1 MSPGSTG
8 PASRLL
14 GHARRHL
21 RRQRWAGPLLAEWD
35 RWKVLRALRR
45 RSDVPRRV
53 LAPPE
58 LLADLPGAVSYP
70 STFAAGAGLTLDA
83 AVVRLDRLQD
93 LDVRALGAVRAR
105 MACTFLGGRYALF
118 EPPGAR
124 AAATGADVEMLLARL
139 DDVCRGEPAHR
150 PPRVTRPAD
159 RAGPVGRAVLV
170 TTYERPAALQR
181 SLPQIVA
188 LGAPVLVVD
197 DGSSADAR
205 EANRAICAAAGAT
218 YLLLPENR
226 GLPTA
231 QNVGLSVLMA
241 DPAVRWI
248 SCFQDDVDVRPD
260 ALQRLAVVEDA
271 ETRPIIT
278 GYDADDHQP
287 VDQVEIAGLT
297 VKRKRSTPAMH
308 LHAHVDYWAGVMP
321 IPSPYV
327 GAPKPIK
334 GASLEDW
341 WIVNDAPRSAERR
354 GILVVCL
361 PGLVRTFLWHRD
373 DSTWD
378 NENQPDPAL

>member
-1 MSPGSTG
+1 MSSGA
-8 PASRLL
+8 ASRLL
-14 GHARRHL
+14 RRAQRHL
-21 RRQRWAGPLLAEWD
+21 SRQRWAAPLLSEWD
-35 RWKVLRALRR
+35 RWRVLRALRR
-45 RSDVPRRV
+45 RGHIGRRV

-58 LLADLPGAVSYP
+58 LLADLPAAVSYP
-70 STFAAGAGLTLDA
+70 STFASGAGLSVDVGVL
-83 AVVRLDRLQD
+83 RLDKLQD
-93 LDVRALGAVRAR
+93 VDVRALGAVRAR
-105 MACTFLGGRYALF
+105 MACTYLGGRYALF

-124 AAATGADVEMLLARL
+124 AALTGPDVEMLLARL
-139 DDVCRGEPAHR
+139 DDICRGEPAHR
-150 PPRVTRPAD
+150 PLPVTRAAD
-159 RAGPVGRAVLV
+159 GAGPVARAVLV

-205 EANRAICAAAGAT
+205 AANRAICAAAGAT

-248 SCFQDDVDVRPD
+248 SYFQDDVDVRPD
-260 ALQRLAVVEDA
+260 ALERLAAVEDA
-271 ETRPIIT
+271 EARPIIT

-327 GAPKPIK
+327 GAPKPVR
-334 GASLEDW
+334 GSSLEDW

-354 GILVVCL
+354 GILVVCV

-378 NENQPDPAL
+378 NENRPDPEL

>member
-1 MSPGSTG
+1 VSSGA
-8 PASRLL
+8 ASRLL
-14 GHARRHL
+14 RRAQRHL
-21 RRQRWAGPLLAEWD
+21 SRQRWAAPLLSEWE
-35 RWKVLRALRR
+35 RWRVLRALRR
-45 RSDVPRRV
+45 RGHIGRRV

-58 LLADLPGAVSYP
+58 LLTYLPAAVSYP
-70 STFAAGAGLTLDA
+70 STFASGAGLSVDA
-83 AVVRLDRLQD
+83 GVLRLDKLQD
-93 LDVRALGAVRAR
+93 VDVRALGAVRAR
-105 MACTFLGGRYALF
+105 MACTYLGGRYALF

-124 AAATGADVEMLLARL
+124 AALTGPDVEMLLARL
-139 DDVCRGEPAHR
+139 DDICRGEPAHR
-150 PPRVTRPAD
+150 PAHVTRAAD
-159 RAGPVGRAVLV
+159 GAGPVARAVLV

-197 DGSSADAR
+197 DGSSRDAR

-248 SCFQDDVDVRPD
+248 SYFQDDVDVRPD
-260 ALQRLAVVEDA
+260 ALERLAAVEDA
-271 ETRPIIT
+271 EARPIIT

-327 GAPKPIK
+327 GAPKPVR
-334 GASLEDW
+334 GSSLEDW
-341 WIVNDAPRSAERR
+341 WIVNDAPRSAEQR
-354 GILVVCL
+354 GILVVCV

-378 NENQPDPAL
+378 NENRPDPEL

>member
-1 MSPGSTG
+1 MSSGA
-8 PASRLL
+8 ASRLL
-14 GHARRHL
+14 RRAQRHL
-21 RRQRWAGPLLAEWD
+21 SRQRWAAPLLSEWE
-35 RWKVLRALRR
+35 RWRVLRALRR
-45 RSDVPRRV
+45 RGHIGRRV

-58 LLADLPGAVSYP
+58 LLTDLPAAVSYP
-70 STFAAGAGLTLDA
+70 STFASGAGLSVDA
-83 AVVRLDRLQD
+83 GVLRLDKLQD
-93 LDVRALGAVRAR
+93 VDVRALGAVRAR
-105 MACTFLGGRYALF
+105 MACTYLGGRHALF

-124 AAATGADVEMLLARL
+124 AALSGPDVEILLARL
-139 DDVCRGEPAHR
+139 DDICRGEPAHR
-150 PPRVTRPAD
+150 PPHVTRAAD
-159 RAGPVGRAVLV
+159 GAGPVGRAVLV

-197 DGSSADAR
+197 DGSSRDAR

-248 SCFQDDVDVRPD
+248 SYFQDDVDVRPD
-260 ALQRLAVVEDA
+260 ALERLAAVEDA
-271 ETRPIIT
+271 EARPIIT

-327 GAPKPIK
+327 GAPKPVR
-334 GASLEDW
+334 GSSLEDW

-354 GILVVCL
+354 GILVVCV

-378 NENQPDPAL
+378 NENRPDPEL